1 MWAFPTLD
9 IRIVSRAQWVLEE
22 RDGRYYKCVQSHSIL
37 YDKRREKCY
46 DGIPIA
52 QFTHVSSNVG
62 ESVGSS
68 IILGQL
74 HRFRELIQV
83 RDNFVYE
90 CGLLLAK
97 MQNRGYQIRK
107 LKNKLLHFLRRH
119 PDLCGFGAVNHW
131 PIYNAILYKWDELLP
146 EVVVHQHATAFVI
159 LGKGRHATYV
169 FLFCGIVSAFDS
181 RFCFCFG
188 LCICILSFGLLPC

>member
-1 MWAFPTLD
+1 MYVLNAFRFTRRFVDDLTAACNPFLKYLLYTNNSILGGLIQGIYPHGALVLEPTRADMWAFPTLD

-22 RDGRYYKCVQSHSIL
+22 RDGRYYKCVRSHSIL

-52 QFTHVSSNVG
+52 QYTHVSSDVG

-83 RDNFVYE
+83 RDDFVYE

-97 MQNRGYQIRK
+97 MQNRGIRSGSSK
-107 LKNKLLHFLRRH
+107 TNVYTF
-119 PDLCGFGAVNHW
+119 
-131 PIYNAILYKWDELLP
+131 
-146 EVVVHQHATAFVI
+146 
-159 LGKGRHATYV
+159 
-169 FLFCGIVSAFDS
+169 
-181 RFCFCFG
+181 
-188 LCICILSFGLLPC
+188 